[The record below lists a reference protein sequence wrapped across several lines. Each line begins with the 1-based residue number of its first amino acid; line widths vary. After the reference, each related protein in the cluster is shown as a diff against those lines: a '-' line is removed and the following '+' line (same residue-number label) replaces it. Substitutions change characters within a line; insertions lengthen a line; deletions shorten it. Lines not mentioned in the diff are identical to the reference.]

1 MELKQ
6 ISVEQREFFT
16 LLSHIHNMVF
26 YFHTGG
32 IMTVEKLG
40 ARVRKYREERNIT
53 REELAKAA
61 NLSVEFI
68 TSLEDSNIYPSIGP
82 LQKVAR
88 SLGVRLGTFM
98 DDVACADPVIVKK
111 NQRRSDADLTMHSSE
126 DKNPAFRFHSL
137 GKGKAD
143 RNMEPF
149 FIELTTEAEED
160 RKLSSHQ
167 GEEFV
172 IVTKGQVILYY
183 GLKKTILEE
192 GDTVYYN
199 SIVPHYL
206 GGYGNEPAE
215 IFAVIYHPI

>member
-1 MELKQ
+1 
-6 ISVEQREFFT
+6 
-16 LLSHIHNMVF
+16 
-26 YFHTGG
+26 
-32 IMTVEKLG
+32 MTVEKLG

-68 TSLEDSNIYPSIGP
+68 TSLEENNLYPSIGP

-98 DDVACADPVIVKK
+98 DDVECADPVIVKK
-111 NQRRSDADLTMHSSE
+111 SQRRKDADLTMGEGSS
-126 DKNPAFRFHSL
+126 PAFCFHSL

-149 FIELTTEAEED
+149 FIELTTEAEAD

-183 GLKKTILEE
+183 GQKKMVLEA
-192 GDTVYYN
+192 GDTMYYN

-206 GGYGNEPAE
+206 GGYGDEPAE